1 MDTSRADERG
11 TDAQSDSKARRD
23 AIVAFV
29 GNSRDAVIV
38 YRLDGT
44 IILWNP
50 GAEALYGWS
59 ATEIVGQSM
68 RRVIPPEAQ
77 AEHQALLD
85 VIKTGKAT
93 AEVAVR
99 RIRKGGTPIEVGLT
113 ATPFLDAGGRVA
125 GVATL
130 ERDVTRRRRL
140 QGLAGGQRRLLE
152 TLFRSERLPEGLH
165 ALLDT
170 LLELTTGVD
179 GAAVMRVDGD
189 QPLLTPA
196 ATHVPA
202 ALERVLQEGVLL
214 APGGHPAGEAAF
226 QRQAVSVPDLR
237 TTFGWDTARG
247 TIIDAGL
254 LSCCAIPII
263 APGGSL
269 MGTLDLYGSAAR
281 EPSADDIEVA
291 IALAG
296 TAALAIQRAESLREL
311 RQGREVFAALNEINA
326 LLVADLDSERI
337 IRRATEE
344 ATHLV
349 GAQMGA
355 FFTTPTTP
363 GSAEFQLHSLV
374 GPFADRFAD
383 LAMPRTTPLFSQ
395 ALDSRAVLRLGD
407 VTKDPRHKKNPPVDG
422 MPAGH
427 PPVRSFMTAPV
438 SSRSGEIIGM
448 LLFGHEQP
456 GRFSRWHE
464 EILQGIAS
472 QTALA
477 LEGAKIYRQASERAE
492 ALATADQRKD
502 EFLALLGH
510 ELRNPLGAM
519 IASLSVIEGELPDD
533 ADAAHDALTVFR
545 RQSRHMQRLVDDLL
559 DLSRIT
565 RGHIRIGR
573 ETIDLRGCVRSAV
586 DAAQVPTLKLRQTI
600 HLTLP
605 NDPVWVSGDAIRLEQ
620 VLGNLLHNARK
631 FSPRGARIEV
641 ELLANATQASV
652 RVRDEGR
659 GIERKDLDGI
669 FEMFA
674 QTADDARGQSGG
686 GLGLGLALVREIVTL
701 HGGAVRAHSEGAGR
715 GSEFEVRLPVCEA
728 PPKKRKKRGKDRAA
742 GPVPVLRILLAED
755 QPDAARAMSLLLR
768 HWGHRVTHVDNGHA
782 ALEQAR
788 SRCPDVC
795 LLDIGLPG
803 MDGWTLAR
811 KLSEEPGLERVRL
824 AALSG
829 LGQKMDEAVSRE
841 AGFERHFAKAADPD
855 GLKTWLDDVARQ
867 LD

>member
-1 MDTSRADERG
+1 MDAPRADQHQAQ
-11 TDAQSDSKARRD
+11 TQSDAKSRRD
-23 AIVAFV
+23 AILAFI

-44 IILWNP
+44 ILLWNP

-59 ATEIVGQSM
+59 ATEVVGQSM
-68 RRVIPPEAQ
+68 RRVIPPDAQ
-77 AEHQALLD
+77 AEHQGLLD
-85 VIKTGKAT
+85 VVRTGKPT

-99 RIRKGGTPIEVGLT
+99 RVRKGGQPIEVGLT
-113 ATPFLDAGGRVA
+113 ATPFMGADGRVE

-130 ERDVTRRRRL
+130 ERDITRRRRL

-152 TLFRSERLPEGLH
+152 TLFRSERLQEGLR
-165 ALLDT
+165 ALLDV
-170 LLELTTGVD
+170 LLELTAGVD
-179 GAAVMRVDGD
+179 GAAVMLVDGD
-189 QPLLTPA
+189 LPLLNFA
-196 ATHVPA
+196 AGTIPE
-202 ALERVLQEGVLL
+202 ALERKLHEGIPV

-226 QRQAVSVPDLR
+226 QRQAVSVADVR
-237 TTFGWDTARG
+237 TSMGWDATRK
-247 TIIDAGL
+247 TVIDAGL
-254 LSCCAIPII
+254 LSCCAIPIV
-263 APGGSL
+263 APGGAL
-269 MGTLDLYGSAAR
+269 MGTLDLYGRAPR

-291 IALAG
+291 MALAG
-296 TAALAIQRAESLREL
+296 TAAVAIQRSETMREL
-311 RQGREVFAALNEINA
+311 RQGREVFGALNEINA
-326 LLVADLDSERI
+326 LLVADLDSDRI

-344 ATHLV
+344 ATRLV

-355 FFTTPTTP
+355 FFQTPTTP
-363 GSAEFQLHSLV
+363 GSLDFQLHSLV
-374 GPFADRFAD
+374 GPFADRFANMP
-383 LAMPRTTPLFSQ
+383 MPRTTPLFSQ
-395 ALDSRAVLRLGD
+395 ALDARAVQRLVD
-407 VTKDPRHKKNPPVDG
+407 VTKDPRFGKNAPLSG
-422 MPAGH
+422 MPDRH
-427 PPVRSFMTAPV
+427 PPVRSFMIAPV

-448 LLFGHEQP
+448 LIFGHEQP
-456 GRFSRWHE
+456 GRFSRWHG

-477 LEGAKIYRQASERAE
+477 LEGAKLYRQASERAE

-573 ETIDLRGCVRSAV
+573 ETMDLSESVRSAV
-586 DAAQVPTLKLRQTI
+586 EAAQVPTLKLRQTI
-600 HLTLP
+600 KLSVP
-605 NDPVWVSGDAIRLEQ
+605 DRPVWVSGDAIRLEQ

-631 FSPRGARIEV
+631 FSPRGSAITV
-641 ELLANATQASV
+641 ALDANAQQASV
-652 RVRDEGR
+652 RVRDQGR
-659 GIERKDLDGI
+659 GIDKADLDSI

-674 QTADDARGQSGG
+674 QAADDKKGQSGE

-701 HGGAVRAHSEGAGR
+701 HGGAVRAYSEGAGK
-715 GSEFEVRLPVCEA
+715 GSEFEVRLPVCA
-728 PPKKRKKRGKDRAA
+728 PPPKKRKKRSRDSG

-782 ALEQAR
+782 ALETAR
-788 SRCPDVC
+788 SRRPDVC

-803 MDGWTLAR
+803 MDGWEVAEKLR
-811 KLSEEPGLERVRL
+811 KEPRLEDMRL
-824 AALSG
+824 AALTG
-829 LGQKMDEAVSRE
+829 LGQQLNEAASLQ

-855 GLKTWLDDVARQ
+855 ALKTWLEDVALQ
-867 LD
+867 LA